1 MQNPDQ
7 RENIDQYMNP
17 ANDNADVVLHNLD
30 KEHYI
35 SAEKTFSDNQDDYTI
50 PQLETFNKSA
60 EAQIIGKSQQK
71 FPDKDLSEEEA
82 EYGMKT
88 AENAAF
94 INYGSKTKPGLAEV
108 ERKIDIIKENE
119 NILNDLDELI
129 DEASKEGKKGKIG
142 KVIAFPLPGIGAI
155 YSILKGRK
163 MKKKLER
170 LQGNLSLL
178 KDIDGKLKQ
187 IGNESTLKP
196 DKISPDEGHI
206 ENISG
211 SIAATVG
218 YSVIGATSPIGLGLT
233 IGGSAVGIYGLYK
246 LIKSWQNVSDTQ
258 ESLEEFKKAV
268 NNAREKSSAQKENL
282 QEYEAAYIQGARE
295 NIQTNF
301 PGTLAD

>member
-35 SAEKTFSDNQDDYTI
+35 SAEKTFSDNQDDYTV
-50 PQLETFNKSA
+50 PQLEAFYKSA
-60 EAQIIGKSQQK
+60 DTQIINKSQQK
-71 FPDKDLSEEEA
+71 FSDKDLSEEEA
-82 EYGMKT
+82 EFGMKA
-88 AENAAF
+88 AENAAI
-94 INYGSKTKPGLAEV
+94 INYERKAKPGLAEV

-119 NILNDLDELI
+119 NILNDLDRLI
-129 DEASKEGKKGKIG
+129 DEASKEGTKGKIG
-142 KVIAFPLPGIGAI
+142 KALAFPFPGIGAI

-170 LQGNLSLL
+170 LQANLSTL

-206 ENISG
+206 ANISG
-211 SIAATVG
+211 GVISTVG
-218 YSVIGATSPIGLGLT
+218 YGLAGATPLGIGLAV
-233 IGGSAVGIYGLYK
+233 GGSAVGIYGLYK
-246 LIKSWQNVSDTQ
+246 LIKSWQNVSETQ
-258 ESLEEFKKAV
+258 ESLVEFRKAV

-282 QEYEAAYIQGARE
+282 QEYETACIQGARE

-301 PGTLAD
+301 PGTLAT